1 MKKSRGDLLGAAK
14 LVNSALYWV
23 SYKDFLPFSRKN
35 PTNLN
40 NLNGIYIGIP
50 SSVISHA

>member
-1 MKKSRGDLLGAAK
+1 MHAIPLTGENPAS
-14 LVNSALYWV
+14 YQV
-23 SYKDFLPFSRKN
+23 SYNDYRSIFRKN

-50 SSVISHA
+50 TSVISHA